1 MERAEAL
8 EVILANW
15 PEGAPA
21 LFATGVISRAAQHV
35 SDRAANLY
43 VMGSMGLVSSVGLG
57 VALARPGQPVMA
69 VEGDGGLLME
79 LGTLPLA
86 AHLAPANYLHVI
98 LDNGAYESTGGQA
111 TISRDWTLSDA
122 ADRCG
127 YRQVARASSPGELAQ
142 AVRGFVAEPAGP
154 SLVHVKTVSRPAA
167 PFPPRI
173 FLSPEQLTERFRGAV
188 LK

>member
-8 EVILANW
+8 EVILADW

-21 LFATGVISRAAQHV
+21 LFATGVISRAAQHA

-43 VMGSMGLVSSVGLG
+43 IMGSMGLISSIGLG
-57 VALARPGQPVMA
+57 LALARPRQLVMA
-69 VEGDGGLLME
+69 VDGDGSLLME
-79 LGTLPLA
+79 LASLPLA
-86 AHLAPANYLHVI
+86 AHLSPPNYLHVI
-98 LDNGAYESTGGQA
+98 LDNGAYESTGGQP
-111 TISRDWTLSDA
+111 TISRDWALSDA
-122 ADRCG
+122 AAQLG
-127 YRQVARASSPGELAQ
+127 YRQVARARSRGELAQ
-142 AVRGFVAEPAGP
+142 AVRGFVTEPAGP
-154 SLVHVKTVSRPAA
+154 ALIHVKTVNRPDA